1 MFYTGSHKPIGFSKI
16 PDALLAFYAKMKVY
30 DSQCDIII
38 GTDSQNH
45 SDTKIVSVIAAV
57 CQGHGGIFFYQITHE
72 PKIQN
77 VKQKL
82 QKETGYSLTLAC
94 ELIDELE
101 KNERFEDMYCSCPI
115 SIHIDA
121 GNSEK
126 GKTKELISE
135 LVGWVK
141 ACNFQACVKP
151 GSYVAS
157 TIADK
162 ISK

>member
-16 PDALLAFYAKMKVY
+16 PDALLAFYAKMKGY

-82 QKETGYSLTLAC
+82 QKET
-94 ELIDELE
+94 
-101 KNERFEDMYCSCPI
+101 
-115 SIHIDA
+115 
-121 GNSEK
+121 
-126 GKTKELISE
+126 
-135 LVGWVK
+135 
-141 ACNFQACVKP
+141 
-151 GSYVAS
+151 
-157 TIADK
+157 
-162 ISK
+162 